1 MRMLVRK
8 QIFTVHYNQSS
19 NQDEDDEE
27 ALYGLTITSK
37 WLVHD
42 QDLSLAP
49 MFLTLC
55 DHSMVKPWYEISH
68 SIKDGESAFV
78 KAHGESFWEMA
89 SNNPEFN
96 NMFNVGMASVTRPSL
111 EALIKGYKEEFTKF
125 EGTIVDIG
133 VGINFDL
140 PHVVENAPQYH
151 GVTHV
156 GGDMFQEVPSADNF
170 IIKV

>member
-1 MRMLVRK
+1 MSTSQTQVCNNNINEEDGFLKSQATLYNHLFGYAETLTLRSAIELRIADIIHSHGQPMSLSQIASKIEPTPPHLGWLTRVMRMLVRK

-55 DHSMVKPWYEISH
+55 DHSMVKP
-68 SIKDGESAFV
+68 
-78 KAHGESFWEMA
+78 
-89 SNNPEFN
+89 
-96 NMFNVGMASVTRPSL
+96 
-111 EALIKGYKEEFTKF
+111 
-125 EGTIVDIG
+125 
-133 VGINFDL
+133 
-140 PHVVENAPQYH
+140 
-151 GVTHV
+151 
-156 GGDMFQEVPSADNF
+156 
-170 IIKV
+170 